1 MKKLSLYVFL
11 GLFWCNVGHT
21 AKPYKVKTFW
31 YSDDVIVFKVFA
43 GGSDKRLAAT
53 LELRNNLAQTHCSK
67 NSKDAYVFKS
77 GGEHDYGYPNNQSE
91 VFSNYLIY
99 YCAKDLEDA
108 LKLLVQNPV
117 PSDTYISSLSAVTH
131 YEKNGS
137 EEIFI
142 KTKLKPK
149 ISESTDIS
157 KIEEYKATCTVLG
170 FELGTDKFADCTL
183 KLFVADNKSNTEIV
197 QSSSGA
203 QEMIIYDPD
212 RERRI
217 KQKRWNDLLHGR
229 CNLNALS
236 KNPC

>member
-1 MKKLSLYVFL
+1 MIYFKKKGVSPVVATTTLI
-11 GLFWCNVGHT
+11 GLTVAIT
-21 AKPYKVKTFW
+21 A
-31 YSDDVIVFKVFA
+31 IVLLF
-43 GGSDKRLAAT
+43 
-53 LELRNNLAQTHCSK
+53 
-67 NSKDAYVFKS
+67 
-77 GGEHDYGYPNNQSE
+77 GGEISE
-91 VFSNYLIY
+91 ELQQKQGINIEKQTQIEFHRVEIPY
-99 YCAKDLEDA
+99 A

-229 CNLNALS
+229 CDLNALS